1 MKLSNDNQIMFNIV
15 PLFGAHQNRN
25 LASGCDFFMMKK
37 QVHSKSNPLIFKVV
51 EPAQLMEFIMR
62 KMDGISRNKVKHLLA
77 NGVVSVDGERTS
89 QFNFELQ
96 PGMQVEIGKPSAKE
110 RFYSKWLK
118 IVYEDKYLVVI
129 DKKEGLLS
137 NSPTV
142 DQETAQSIL
151 NQYFTAS
158 QQRCRAHTIHRLDRD
173 TSGLMLFAK
182 DKKIAMS
189 FEENWKEKV
198 YDRRYVAVVEGKLE
212 PREGTVESWL
222 KDNKMFV
229 TYSSPTDNGGKF
241 AVTHYQ
247 VLISNKNYSLVDF
260 HLDTGRKNQIRVHA
274 QDLGHPI
281 VGDEKYGS
289 TDNSLGRLC
298 LHAYRLC
305 FIHPTTGKEHEFE
318 TPFPKVFEKP
328 FNK

>member
-1 MKLSNDNQIMFNIV
+1 
-15 PLFGAHQNRN
+15 
-25 LASGCDFFMMKK
+25 MKK
-37 QVHSKSNPLIFKVV
+37 QVHSQNNPLIFKVV
-51 EPAQLMEFIMR
+51 ETAKLMEFIMR
-62 KMDGISRNKVKHLLA
+62 KMDGISRTKVKHMLA

-89 QFNFELQ
+89 QFDFELK

-118 IVYEDKYLVVI
+118 IVYEDKQLVVI
-129 DKKEGLLS
+129 DKKEGLLT
-137 NSPTV
+137 NSPGKE
-142 DQETAQSIL
+142 QETAQSIL

-182 DKKIAMS
+182 DKKIAMM

-212 PREGTVESWL
+212 PRQGTVESWL
-222 KDNKMFV
+222 KDNKAFV

-247 VLISNKNYSLVDF
+247 VLVSNNNYSLVDF
-260 HLDTGRKNQIRVHA
+260 HLETGRKNQIRVHA

-289 TDNSLGRLC
+289 HDNSLGRLC

-328 FNK
+328 FPQH

>member
-1 MKLSNDNQIMFNIV
+1 MKINV
-15 PLFGAHQNRN
+15 
-25 LASGCDFFMMKK
+25 K
-37 QVHSKSNPLIFKVV
+37 
-51 EPAQLMEFIMR
+51 EPSQLMAFLMKE
-62 KMDGISRNKVKHLLA
+62 MDGISRTRVKHMLA
-77 NGVVSVDGERTS
+77 NGNVSVDGERTS
-89 QFNFELQ
+89 QFDFELK
-96 PGMQVEIGKPSAKE
+96 PGMTVEIGKPSPKE

-129 DKKEGLLS
+129 DKKEGLLT
-137 NSPTV
+137 NSPTKE
-142 DQETAQSIL
+142 QETAQSIL
-151 NQYFTAS
+151 NQYFIVS

-198 YDRRYVAVVEGKLE
+198 YDRRYIAVCEGKLE
-212 PREGTVESWL
+212 PRQGTVKSWL

-229 TYSSPTDNGGKF
+229 TYSSPTDNGGKL
-241 AVTHYQ
+241 AITHYQ
-247 VLISNKNYSLVDF
+247 VLVSNSRYSLVDF

-289 TDNSLGRLC
+289 HDNSLGRLC

-318 TPFPKVFEKP
+318 TDFPKIFEKP
-328 FNK
+328 FPQ